1 MLMRRRDFIT
11 LLGGAAMILPAAVG
25 GAESFP
31 TRPIRLIVPY
41 PAGGGTDIVGRVL
54 GQKLHE
60 SLGQPVVIDNRGG
73 AGGTLGTAAA
83 AKSAP
88 DGYTLLLVPTSHVIN
103 PSIYAKLPF
112 DTEKDFAPITMVA
125 SAAILMAVHP
135 RVPADTVRGFVEAA
149 KASPRALANYGSAGT
164 GTVFHL
170 TGELFK
176 QLTGLQLQHVPY
188 RGGAPTVTALL
199 AGEIPLAFETMLA
212 LQPHV
217 RAGTLRALAVTSP
230 RRSAIMPE
238 IPTTAE
244 AGFPSLV
251 ADNSYALFAPAGTP
265 APILTQLHDATVAAL
280 ALPEVR
286 DQLREQG
293 AEVVGNSAAE
303 LAARSR
309 PTSSLRMAPT
319 PLLSCGRW
327 TAPFRP
333 CSRPSAMRSA
343 PDLSRAWRG
352 RAATPPVGWSCS
364 RRSPRGRRGR
374 RSCATPPYHPAP
386 ASLPSS
392 RRWRRRSA
400 WRSTRSTWAAP
411 ARSSARLRSL
421 HALPTVA

>member
-11 LLGGAAMILPAAVG
+11 LLGGAAMVLPAAVG

-60 SLGQPVVIDNRGG
+60 SLGQPVIIDNRGG

-103 PSIYAKLPF
+103 PSIYGKLPY
-112 DTEKDFAPITMVA
+112 DTEKDFVPITMVA
-125 SAAILMAVHP
+125 SVAILMAVNP
-135 RVPADTVRGFVEAA
+135 RVPAHTVRGFVEAA
-149 KASPRALANYGSAGT
+149 KANPRALANYGSAGT

-199 AGEIPLAFETMLA
+199 AGEMPLAFETMLA
-212 LQPHV
+212 LQPHI

-251 ADNSYALFAPAGTP
+251 ADNSYALFAPASTP

-280 ALPEVR
+280 VLPEVR

-293 AEVVGNSAAE
+293 AEVVGNNAAE
-303 LAARSR
+303 LAAY
-309 PTSSLRMAPT
+309 
-319 PLLSCGRW
+319 
-327 TAPFRP
+327 
-333 CSRPSAMRSA
+333 
-343 PDLSRAWRG
+343 
-352 RAATPPVGWSCS
+352 V
-364 RRSPRGRRGR
+364 
-374 RSCATPPYHPAP
+374 
-386 ASLPSS
+386 ASEIPK
-392 RRWRRRSA
+392 
-400 WRSTRSTWAAP
+400 WAAL
-411 ARSSARLRSL
+411 ARQAGVKPL
-421 HALPTVA
+421 